1 MRKDNSGIDASHSEA
16 SGLIIRLCIIAFS
29 ALLLSSC
36 LYSTTTQLLNA
47 TEPNEYIR
55 MPEANVSKRV
65 LQDKHLKYYKDDKA
79 QVYYVEKSSLRKLG
93 DYSIRMFA
101 VPVTVIIDAAPAIIV
116 VGAIVGGI
124 LSKTPSGSP
133 NFGSWEDQESKEKQ
147 QNQIEL
153 QRVLNNIKDDDLPIP
168 GANNSQNH

>member
-16 SGLIIRLCIIAFS
+16 SGLILRLCVIAFS

-55 MPEANVSKRV
+55 MPEANISERV

-101 VPVTVIIDAAPAIIV
+101 VPVTVIIDAAPAILV
-116 VGAIVGGI
+116 VGAIVMG
-124 LSKTPSGSP
+124 KGSSYFP
-133 NFGSWEDQESKEKQ
+133 EFNQDQRNNEKRQ
-147 QNQIEL
+147 QDEL
-153 QRVLNNIKDDDLPIP
+153 QGFLDKNTNGDILIP
-168 GANNSQNH
+168 GANSGQNH

>member
-1 MRKDNSGIDASHSEA
+1 M
-16 SGLIIRLCIIAFS
+16 LRLYMIVFS

-55 MPEANVSKRV
+55 VPEANISERV

-79 QVYYVEKSSLRKLG
+79 HVYYVEKSSLRKLG

-101 VPVTVIIDAAPAIIV
+101 VPVTVILDAAPAILV
-116 VGAIVGGI
+116 VGAIVMGKGAPGPGF
-124 LSKTPSGSP
+124 LNDSRNNAKR
-133 NFGSWEDQESKEKQ
+133 Q
-147 QNQIEL
+147 QDETQDFYKY
-153 QRVLNNIKDDDLPIP
+153 NNDDLPIP
-168 GANNSQNH
+168 GTNSSQTH

>member
-55 MPEANVSKRV
+55 VPEAKISERV

-101 VPVTVIIDAAPAIIV
+101 VPVTVIIDAAPAILV
-116 VGAIVGGI
+116 VGTIAAIVMGKGNV
-124 LSKTPSGSP
+124 SGPGSP
-133 NFGSWEDQESKEKQ
+133 DF
-147 QNQIEL
+147 
-153 QRVLNNIKDDDLPIP
+153 
-168 GANNSQNH
+168 